1 MNTLLTEINKS
12 ERSMKIKIVT
22 LSLLTCG
29 LITGTAMAN
38 EHNIQSTS
46 VANAPQLVKKLRADS
61 SRLPADQL
69 LNKYTKQNNKSVSA
83 LTMAPAISFN
93 SDNQQ
98 PGQQAGR

>member
-61 SRLPADQL
+61 SRLSVDQL
-69 LNKYTKQNNKSVSA
+69 LNQYTKQNNKSVSA

>member
-1 MNTLLTEINKS
+1 
-12 ERSMKIKIVT
+12 MKIKKIT
-22 LSLLTCG
+22 LSLLTCCVF
-29 LITGTAMAN
+29 TSTTMAN
-38 EHNIQSTS
+38 EHNTQSFS
-46 VANAPQLVKKLRADS
+46 VDSASQLVKKLRADS
-61 SRLPADQL
+61 SRLPVDQL

>member
-61 SRLPADQL
+61 SRLPVEQL
-69 LNKYTKQNNKSVSA
+69 LNRYIKKNNRSQNPV
-83 LTMAPAISFN
+83 TTEPAFSLN
-93 SDNQQ
+93 GASQQ

>member
-1 MNTLLTEINKS
+1 MALLLTEINKS
-12 ERSMKIKIVT
+12 EHIMKIKIVT
-22 LSLLTCG
+22 LSLLTCC
-29 LITGTAMAN
+29 LFTGTTMAN
-38 EHNIQSTS
+38 EHNMQPAS
-46 VANAPQLVKKLRADS
+46 VDSAPQLVKKLRADS
-61 SRLPADQL
+61 SRLPVDQL

>member
-61 SRLPADQL
+61 SRLPVDQL

>member
-29 LITGTAMAN
+29 LITGTAKAN
-38 EHNIQSTS
+38 EQNIQSTS

-61 SRLPADQL
+61 SRLPVDQL

>member
-1 MNTLLTEINKS
+1 MGLLTEINKS

-61 SRLPADQL
+61 SRLPVDQL